1 MCANERP
8 HGSVRGVPG
17 NRHPYRDPFVFP
29 DRISCENQSTL
40 PFHAAH
46 PCGRA
51 IVGDVIGTL
60 HRARSL
66 ALLLAVPL
74 LANAAAPM
82 HVKWEGLTV
91 VVGKTVSIAMPGG
104 AAITGKVTAV
114 EADALAVDVKK
125 TSDRTA
131 YPKGVVRVPRATL
144 HRFEMQTKGKVGRSV
159 ATPMGLLVGAGA
171 GVGAWIGIQG
181 GILNND
187 NPTGATVA
195 LIGITAA
202 GTVGG
207 YFIGN
212 SVDKHWTPVEILP

>member
-1 MCANERP
+1 
-8 HGSVRGVPG
+8 
-17 NRHPYRDPFVFP
+17 
-29 DRISCENQSTL
+29 
-40 PFHAAH
+40 
-46 PCGRA
+46 
-51 IVGDVIGTL
+51 
-60 HRARSL
+60 
-66 ALLLAVPL
+66 LAVPL